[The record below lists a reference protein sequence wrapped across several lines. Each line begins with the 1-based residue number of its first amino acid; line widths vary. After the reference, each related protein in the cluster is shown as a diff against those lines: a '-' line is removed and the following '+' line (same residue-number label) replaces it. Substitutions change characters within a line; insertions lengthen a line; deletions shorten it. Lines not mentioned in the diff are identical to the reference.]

1 VGGLVWKAA
10 AYRFFDT
17 FVLIF
22 PFYTVM
28 FTEHGMAPVWGR
40 HEREQAEGLIEFAAH
55 PKVRE
60 ELREEAHYLG
70 LL

>member
-1 VGGLVWKAA
+1 MGGLVWKAA

-28 FTEHGMAPVWGR
+28 FTEHGMSPAQIGV
-40 HEREQAEGLIEFAAH
+40 ALAA
-55 PKVRE
+55 
-60 ELREEAHYLG
+60 
-70 LL
+70 